1 VNPVEVM
8 VNLLD
13 LYRSFEMQMKM
24 IKKSE
29 ELDQDGARMIAL
41 R

>member
-1 VNPVEVM
+1 M

-13 LYRSFEMQMKM
+13 LYRSFEMQMKI
-24 IKKSE
+24 IKKTE
-29 ELDQDGARMIAL
+29 ELDKDGSAMIGL